1 MGRRHITACIMA
13 ALAAIAAAGG
23 AAAQETGR
31 WKVSRG
37 NGTASA
43 TLVSLNTLTTGTR
56 TIDYHPILVVSCDA
70 RRYPV
75 WRQAVQVRRAVSGS
89 GEAAVVVRLDNG
101 GAFEESWGLTDMSR
115 TLHSDGEHDIGRL
128 ARSRLFRL
136 SWRFGVF
143 SDGEAVFDVAG
154 LKETLAQLAE
164 ACGTQS
170 P

>member
-1 MGRRHITACIMA
+1 MGRITTCIMA
-13 ALAAIAAAGG
+13 ALAAIAVAGD
-23 AAAQETGR
+23 AAAEETGR

-37 NGTASA
+37 SGSASA
-43 TLVSLNTLTTGTR
+43 SLASLNTLTTGTR

-75 WRQAVQVRRAVSGS
+75 WRQAVQVRRAVSGGDS
-89 GEAAVVVRLDNG
+89 AAVVVRLDNG
-101 GAFEESWGLTDMSR
+101 GAFEESWGLTDMNR

-128 ARSRLFRL
+128 ARARLFRL

-143 SDGEAVFDVAG
+143 SEGEAIFDVAG
-154 LKETLAQLAE
+154 LKEALGQLAE
-164 ACGTQS
+164 ACGTRM